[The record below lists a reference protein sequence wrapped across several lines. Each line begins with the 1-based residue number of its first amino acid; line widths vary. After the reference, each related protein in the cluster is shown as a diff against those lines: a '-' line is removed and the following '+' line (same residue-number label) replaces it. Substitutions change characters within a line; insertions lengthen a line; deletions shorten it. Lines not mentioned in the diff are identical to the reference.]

1 METYQW
7 INFTLGVIAIFGGG
21 LSTVVWYN
29 FKSLDKAV
37 GEISKALGEASL
49 SSKDR
54 MAMLSERLALMDYA
68 KVSKEELYQAME
80 IIAQKIEKAIEDK
93 QRLRDQRTEDN
104 YLRLEAK
111 LEELVKEFRN
121 SR

>member
-1 METYQW
+1 MEQHQW
-7 INFTLGVIAIFGGG
+7 INLVFGIIALLGGG
-21 LSTVVWYN
+21 VSTLAWSKVKEIDNSLTSVK
-29 FKSLDKAV
+29 KSL
-37 GEISKALGEASL
+37 GEMHD

-54 MAMLSERLALMDYA
+54 IAMISSRVDLMDYA
-68 KVSKEELYQAME
+68 KVSKEEMYQFGD
-80 IIAQKIEKAIEDK
+80 IVAQKIEKAIEEK